1 MKKNIYLIGS
11 IFLVGV
17 ALFLRLYHLPNRAPF
32 DWDQNR
38 DYQAIEAI
46 SRGKATLIGPVAKG
60 EGGFFLGPLYY
71 YLATPAFIVS
81 GGNPLS
87 LPLTSVLLDV
97 LAITAILMLLPRL
110 WSRAGSFALATIWTF
125 SFFAIEMSK
134 ISWNVALLPLYS
146 VLLIYFSTIS
156 TRTTYHN
163 LVFGLI
169 LGLSWHIHASLI
181 PLIPLLVLGLILLRH
196 LKVIDLPYIFV
207 GYLFALAP
215 LILFDLRHN
224 FLNLHLLTNFAQAS
238 VGQSADPVSLL
249 TSVLSRY
256 GKNIYST
263 LFVKSD
269 LHFWWGVG
277 FTTLVSLSLIKGAPP
292 AKISALIILL
302 NLLLVIVL
310 REVGFAEYYLGIS
323 YLPSILIM
331 LDLLVRLK
339 LPRFVLPILV
349 FILSGYVCLRE
360 YTTDPTSYSL
370 GQKQAIVTAIA
381 QRSSSADLRF
391 DLPFGR
397 DTAFFLLLPRTGV
410 VLDPSSK
417 TKVIVSEKMSER
429 LFIDGEITEDLGYF
443 GGMHVGIRV
452 LQ

>member
-11 IFLVGV
+11 ILLVGT

-38 DYQAIEAI
+38 DYQVIEAI

-71 YLATPAFIVS
+71 YLATPAFTAS

-110 WSRAGSFALATIWTF
+110 WSRAGSFTLATIWTF

-156 TRTTYHN
+156 TRTNYHN
-163 LVFGLI
+163 LLFGLI

-181 PLIPLLVLGLILLRH
+181 PLIPLLVLGLILLRQ
-196 LKVIDLPYIFV
+196 LKVIDLSYIIF
-207 GYLFALAP
+207 GYLLALAP

-277 FTTLVSLSLIKGAPP
+277 FTFLALISLIKSTMPTR
-292 AKISALIILL
+292 ISAHIVLL
-302 NLLLVIVL
+302 NLILVLSL
-310 REVGFAEYYLGIS
+310 REVGFAEYYLGVS
-323 YLPSILIM
+323 YLPTLVVL
-331 LDLLVRLK
+331 LDALLRLK
-339 LPRFVLPILV
+339 LSRYLLPGFFL
-349 FILSGYVCLRE
+349 ILSGYVCLRE
-360 YTTDPTSYSL
+360 YTIAKTSYSL

-381 QRSSSADLRF
+381 QRTNSVDLRF

-397 DTAFFLLLPRTGV
+397 ETAFSLLLPRLGV
-410 VLDPSSK
+410 VLEPSST
-417 TKVIVSEKMSER
+417 TKVIISEKMSER

-452 LQ
+452 IQ